1 MAVKLIR
8 KRLYQSIM
16 LPLTAL
22 LFIAAAPFFLIIA
35 IWETKNIN
43 IALKYIIVAP
53 LVVLCLP
60 CVITVLV
67 LHLSISTLLAVAKIT
82 LFPEFFLSLWIKEGI
97 KFSRVFSLSIT
108 QFSGDGLYTADLENF
123 LEVKDSNKELLT
135 ELLKNGDFSIREVIS
150 CCVGHSRLIASVT
163 TKIHDKEKSKIIFDY
178 LGLSNSKPLIQKEGY
193 GRYHIHE
200 IYNTHERLARL
211 VNAID
216 IELLKTLFKLD
227 GFLLGRD
234 PRYAHASHLSN
245 FVDLFDNHDLVKN
258 MSDAFRDKKMLAV
271 QITKYIP
278 VILCCSY
285 DRYDGYHKKRIIQD
299 NLRRLL
305 LKKDLVEALPSDFSY
320 QSSLFGAIKDFLHR
334 KMSEEEFYSFASMLE
349 NKNVIDNLKHIDD
362 LKDTFP
368 PDESEFFRSRI
379 GFLGCKEIYDSH
391 VSASFLI
398 EKLHPFLAN
407 NRLFCKLMDIPTE
420 VLKNIF
426 STKLYEN
433 CANVDEVL
441 AFFDCLDDKSKNKN
455 ILDNLI
461 VAFEK
466 DPDATNALLNSKL
479 FNSRGEVLQ
488 MLSGKRFDGNKV
500 REILNRINLLWILQE
515 NSMFDDMDI
524 EDKLFYAFRR
534 PRSIDVEFCVC
545 TQSYALLNGI
555 HNNQQTERV
564 FSGSVN
570 LFRFFLKEAMET
582 RYEFVFPIIKDT
594 KLEHLADG
602 RFISKVR
609 DKMNRYLSHLLI
621 FEGTLFSDI
630 SNTFR
635 LQIIDIVFSFNSQT
649 KLHTTLKERWEK
661 ILKIKFTELFVAQ
674 KYQQITPE
682 SLAKIQ
688 DLTIKDLSAIPETEE
703 IEEFLR
709 KKGIT
714 NSDDLSL
721 LAKLIEDGI
730 HIVNTIAE
738 RISLKKDMIQTIY
751 DTSKDIPVSDILE
764 VTPSTLLGLCKTNII
779 KSSLNEQIS
788 C

>member
-1 MAVKLIR
+1 MAVKHIR
-8 KRLYQSIM
+8 KRLYQAIM

-43 IALKYIIVAP
+43 IALKYIIIAP
-53 LVVLCLP
+53 LVVLCLL
-60 CVITVLV
+60 CVIPVLV

-97 KFSRVFSLSIT
+97 KFGRVFSLSIT

-135 ELLKNGDFSIREVIS
+135 ELLKNGDLSIREVIS

-163 TKIHDKEKSKIIFDY
+163 TKIHDKEKSKIISDY
-178 LGLSNSKPLIQKEGY
+178 LGLSDLKPLIQKEGY

-200 IYNTHERLARL
+200 IYNTHEKLARV

-278 VILCCSY
+278 AILCCSY

-334 KMSEEEFYSFASMLE
+334 KMSEEEFDSFASMLE

-441 AFFDCLDDKSKNKN
+441 AFFDCLDNKSKNKN

-466 DPDATNALLNSKL
+466 DPEATHALLNSKM
-479 FNSRGEVLQ
+479 FNSRDEVLQ
-488 MLSGKRFDGNKV
+488 MLSDKRFDGNKV
-500 REILNRINLLWILQE
+500 REILNRINLW
-515 NSMFDDMDI
+515 
-524 EDKLFYAFRR
+524 
-534 PRSIDVEFCVC
+534 
-545 TQSYALLNGI
+545 
-555 HNNQQTERV
+555 
-564 FSGSVN
+564 
-570 LFRFFLKEAMET
+570 
-582 RYEFVFPIIKDT
+582 
-594 KLEHLADG
+594 
-602 RFISKVR
+602 
-609 DKMNRYLSHLLI
+609 
-621 FEGTLFSDI
+621 
-630 SNTFR
+630 
-635 LQIIDIVFSFNSQT
+635 
-649 KLHTTLKERWEK
+649 
-661 ILKIKFTELFVAQ
+661 
-674 KYQQITPE
+674 
-682 SLAKIQ
+682 
-688 DLTIKDLSAIPETEE
+688 
-703 IEEFLR
+703 
-709 KKGIT
+709 
-714 NSDDLSL
+714 
-721 LAKLIEDGI
+721 
-730 HIVNTIAE
+730 
-738 RISLKKDMIQTIY
+738 
-751 DTSKDIPVSDILE
+751 
-764 VTPSTLLGLCKTNII
+764 
-779 KSSLNEQIS
+779 
-788 C
+788 

>member
-1 MAVKLIR
+1 
-8 KRLYQSIM
+8 M

-43 IALKYIIVAP
+43 IALKYIIIAP
-53 LVVLCLP
+53 LVVLCLL
-60 CVITVLV
+60 CVIPFLV

-97 KFSRVFSLSIT
+97 KFGRVFSLSIT

-135 ELLKNGDFSIREVIS
+135 ELLKNGDLSIREVIS

-163 TKIHDKEKSKIIFDY
+163 TKIHDKEKSKIISDY
-178 LGLSNSKPLIQKEGY
+178 LGLSDLKPLIQKEGY

-200 IYNTHERLARL
+200 IYNTHEKLARV

-320 QSSLFGAIKDFLHR
+320 QSSLFGAIKDFLHG
-334 KMSEEEFYSFASMLE
+334 KMSEEEFDSFASMLE

-441 AFFDCLDDKSKNKN
+441 AFFDCLDNKSKNKN

-466 DPDATNALLNSKL
+466 DPEATHALLNSKM
-479 FNSRGEVLQ
+479 FNSRDKVLQ
-488 MLSGKRFDGNKV
+488 MLSDKRFDGNKV
-500 REILNRINLLWILQE
+500 REILNRINLWWTLQE
-515 NSMFDDMDI
+515 NDMVYKASYLNTTGKFSCVFNPQHI
-524 EDKLFYAFRR
+524 KFAFYAHTHD
-534 PRSIDVEFCVC
+534 DVPHNESDQQKRAFLENVGLF
-545 TQSYALLNGI
+545 QLLLETTI
-555 HNNQQTERV
+555 KARYESV
-564 FSGSVN
+564 FS
-570 LFRFFLKEAMET
+570 
-582 RYEFVFPIIKDT
+582 IIKDT
-594 KLEHLADG
+594 KFEHLADG

-609 DKMNRYLSHLLI
+609 DKINRYLSNLLI
-621 FEGTLFSDI
+621 FKGNLFSDI

-688 DLTIKDLSAIPETEE
+688 DLTIQDLSAIPETEE

-721 LAKLIEDGI
+721 LTKLIEDGI
-730 HIVNTIAE
+730 HIVNVIGE
-738 RISLKKDMIQTIY
+738 RVSLTQDITQTIC
-751 DTSKDIPVSDILE
+751 DTFKDISVNHNTKQ
-764 VTPSTLLGLCKTNII
+764 TPPSLLDLCKTNII
-779 KSSLNEQIS
+779 RSSLTEQIS

>member
-1 MAVKLIR
+1 
-8 KRLYQSIM
+8 M
-16 LPLTAL
+16 LTN
-22 LFIAAAPFFLIIA
+22 
-35 IWETKNIN
+35 ET
-43 IALKYIIVAP
+43 V
-53 LVVLCLP
+53 
-60 CVITVLV
+60 
-67 LHLSISTLLAVAKIT
+67 S
-82 LFPEFFLSLWIKEGI
+82 
-97 KFSRVFSLSIT
+97 
-108 QFSGDGLYTADLENF
+108 
-123 LEVKDSNKELLT
+123 
-135 ELLKNGDFSIREVIS
+135 
-150 CCVGHSRLIASVT
+150 
-163 TKIHDKEKSKIIFDY
+163 
-178 LGLSNSKPLIQKEGY
+178 LIQKEGY

-200 IYNTHERLARL
+200 IYNTHERLARV

-334 KMSEEEFYSFASMLE
+334 KMSEEEFDSFASMLE

-488 MLSGKRFDGNKV
+488 MLSDGRFDGNKV
-500 REILNRINLLWILQE
+500 REVLNRINLWRTLQK
-515 NSMFDDMDI
+515 NDMVFDINEYI
-524 EDKLFYAFRR
+524 ESKLSFVFDPQCTEIAFRLH
-534 PRSIDVEFCVC
+534 
-545 TQSYALLNGI
+545 TNAYALCNEI
-555 HNNQQTERV
+555 DQQKKRAFFEN
-564 FSGSVN
+564 VN
-570 LFRFFLKEAMET
+570 LFRFLLREVIKS
-582 RYEFVFPIIKDT
+582 RCEFVFPIIKDT

-609 DKMNRYLSHLLI
+609 DKMSHYLSHLLI

-635 LQIIDIVFSFNSQT
+635 SQVIIILFFPLFEFEED
-649 KLHTTLKERWEK
+649 LHITLEERWEK
-661 ILKIKFTELFVAQ
+661 IWKRKFTELFVTQ
-674 KYQQITPE
+674 KYEQITQE

-688 DLTIKDLSAIPETEE
+688 DLTIKDLSGIPETEE

-709 KKGIT
+709 EKGVT

-721 LAKLIEDGI
+721 LAKLIEDSI
-730 HIVNTIAE
+730 HIVNTIGE
-738 RISLKKDMIQTIY
+738 RISLKKDMIQTIC
-751 DTSKDIPVSDILE
+751 DAFADSSSIDFLSS
-764 VTPSTLLGLCKTNII
+764 TPPTLLDLCKTNII
-779 KSSLNEQIS
+779 KSSLTEQIS
-788 C
+788 R